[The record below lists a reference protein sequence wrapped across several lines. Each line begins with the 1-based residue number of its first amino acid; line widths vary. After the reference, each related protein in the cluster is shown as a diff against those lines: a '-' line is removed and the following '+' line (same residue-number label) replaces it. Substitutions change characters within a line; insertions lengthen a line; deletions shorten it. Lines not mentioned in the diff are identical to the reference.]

1 MIAAILAWLPV
12 TLPSRLGPKTRR
24 CGGSCLRRA
33 ARFARLQFGDG
44 NAARSM
50 IRSSSSSSSS
60 DSLSKSYPT
69 LSSTACGGLPCPRS
83 KSATAAEIRAVAG
96 ALPSRITAASV
107 SIASCVSTRAAVL
120 TVTKICLA
128 AIVSGRRGRPQGL
141 PLTPGFQLVLF
152 LPPRDISYV
161 LSPVW
166 LSVLKWCSRD
176 SWTTSDVGAMTH
188 MLDDRTATACARRRS
203 HAATAHVMSAR
214 NGNDQDLASRLTL
227 QGRRG

>member
-33 ARFARLQFGDG
+33 ARFARLQLGDG

-60 DSLSKSYPT
+60 VSLARSHPM
-69 LSSTACGGLPCPRS
+69 LRSTACDGLPCPRS
-83 KSATAAEIRAVAG
+83 KSATAAEIRAAAG

-107 SIASCVSTRAAVL
+107 SIASCVSARAAAL
-120 TVTKICLA
+120 TVMKICLA
-128 AIVSGRRGRPQGL
+128 AIVSGRRGLPLGL
-141 PLTPGFQLVLF
+141 PLMPGFQLVLF

-166 LSVLKWCSRD
+166 LPVL
-176 SWTTSDVGAMTH
+176 
-188 MLDDRTATACARRRS
+188 ACAS
-203 HAATAHVMSAR
+203 PVLNDAAAIH
-214 NGNDQDLASRLTL
+214 
-227 QGRRG
+227 